1 MINIFPS
8 LLRELAADRRAA
20 LAVVTATWGSAPRG
34 TGSLMLIRENG
45 SFEGS
50 VSGGCV
56 EGTVIAEAQA
66 LIAAGEHA
74 KKLEF
79 AVSDGDAFAVGLACG
94 GTIRISIFSVDASA
108 LPAFSAA
115 LEAIKHRETGILTLS
130 HGGGPASYGAATQSM
145 LEETDNTLLLP
156 ILPRPRIYIIGAVHI
171 AQALAP
177 MATRCGFEVT
187 VIDPRASFIEAR
199 DFEGAKVINDWPD
212 EYLTTHP
219 LDAGT
224 ALVTLTHDPKLD
236 DAALHPALRSQAF
249 YIGCLGSKKT
259 NTGRLERLRDAGFDP
274 QDLARIHGPVG
285 LNIGSRT
292 PEEIAV
298 SILAEIIQC
307 QRAGGAV

>member
-8 LLRELAADRRAA
+8 LLTELAAGRPAA
-20 LAVVTATWGSAPRG
+20 LAVVTSTWGSAPRRE
-34 TGSLMLIRENG
+34 GSLMLVREDG

-66 LIAAGEHA
+66 LLSKGEPS

-79 AVSDGDAFAVGLACG
+79 AVSNGDAFAVGLACG
-94 GTIRISIFSVDASA
+94 GTIRISIFTLDGDAAPIVAATLAAIKRRESGV
-108 LPAFSAA
+108 LAFSYHDSPPSFGPAPSPK
-115 LEAIKHRETGILTLS
+115 LEQLDDTLS
-130 HGGGPASYGAATQSM
+130 
-145 LEETDNTLLLP
+145 LP
-156 ILPRPRIYIIGAVHI
+156 VVPRPRLEIIGAVHI

-199 DFEGAKVINDWPD
+199 EFEGAAIISDWPD
-212 EYLTTHP
+212 EYLSKHP
-219 LDAGT
+219 LDGAS

-236 DAALHPALRSQAF
+236 DAALHPALNSPAF
-249 YIGCLGSKKT
+249 YIGSLGSRKT
-259 NTGRLERLRDAGFDP
+259 NAARLERLEAAGIS
-274 QDLARIHGPVG
+274 QKDLARIHGPVG
-285 LNIGSRT
+285 LNIGSST

-307 QRAGGAV
+307 LRAGEPA